1 MNIVSK
7 KLKQSGQGM
16 TEYIIIVAL
25 IAVAAIAVTQLFG
38 ATIRNQMAGIAQ
50 EVAGKNASAELAQAK
65 TASGKAATAAKTNNT
80 LADFNNQGGK
90 GAQ

>member
-1 MNIVSK
+1 MRNAFNNK
-7 KLKQSGQGM
+7 KQSGQGM

-50 EVAGKNASAELAQAK
+50 EVAGKDGTTAANSAGTAADKAVTEGAK
-65 TASGKAATAAKTNNT
+65 TKSLSTYAGNAAAGK
-80 LADFNNQGGK
+80 
-90 GAQ
+90 